1 MYKEKKYIYINIY
14 ILRKERKGEKREMKK
29 FMSVLMWLLLAAP
42 VLLLVSGSALLAA
55 AGVVWFVVLYHAV
68 MRIPLL
74 KNAWESLCEIFN
86 IDEE

>member
-1 MYKEKKYIYINIY
+1 M
-14 ILRKERKGEKREMKK
+14 KRVMI
-29 FMSVLMWLLLAAP
+29 VLMWLLLAAP
-42 VLLLVSGSALLAA
+42 VVLFVSGSALLAA

-74 KNAWESLCEIFN
+74 MDAWESLCEIFN